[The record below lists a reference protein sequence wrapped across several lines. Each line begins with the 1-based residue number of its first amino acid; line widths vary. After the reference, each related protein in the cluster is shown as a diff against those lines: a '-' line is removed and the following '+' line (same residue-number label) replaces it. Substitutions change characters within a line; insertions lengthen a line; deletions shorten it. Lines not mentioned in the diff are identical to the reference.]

1 MFNLPLDHIGLH
13 CSDVEE
19 NAKWY
24 QEKLGFKVVGK
35 FPGKVDIIFISLR
48 ILQTDRCMRYLKE
61 INSRVV
67 QQREWII

>member
-35 FPGKVDIIFISLR
+35 FTGKGGHNV
-48 ILQTDRCMRYLKE
+48 YLLE
-61 INSRVV
+61 NP
-67 QQREWII
+67 

>member
-35 FPGKVDIIFISLR
+35 FPGKGGHN
-48 ILQTDRCMRYLKE
+48 LKE